1 MVCNYP
7 ISIFDHYY
15 NDPDAI
21 REYALSLEYT
31 KITGFFP
38 GYRTECLSTISK
50 EFWELS
56 YQKFLPDNINPDEY
70 TILSQFQKVYRFSN
84 DPEDPVNLGW
94 IHKDTGAD
102 LAAVLYLDPD
112 PISDNGTSFY
122 VKSRPLPPS
131 KSISMDNLPECLN
144 NYDVDDE
151 FRELV
156 VNNNS
161 QFNLTAE
168 VKNSYN
174 RLLCYDGKQFHG
186 ASNYYMKNEEDF
198 RLTQVFFFFRN
209 KCECCG

>member
-31 KITGFFP
+31 KAPGFFP

-70 TILSQFQKVYRFSN
+70 IIRSQFQKIYRFSN

-122 VKSRPLPPS
+122 SKNRPLS
-131 KSISMDNLPECLN
+131 KSISMDNLPKSLH

-156 VNNNS
+156 IDNNS
-161 QFNLTAE
+161 QFDLTLE
-168 VKNSYN
+168 VKNFYN
-174 RLLCYDGKQFHG
+174 RLICYNGSQFHG

-198 RLTQVFFFFRN
+198 RLTQVFFFFKN
-209 KCECCG
+209 KCKCCG

>member
-31 KITGFFP
+31 KSPGFFP

-70 TILSQFQKVYRFSN
+70 IIRSQFQKIYRFSN
-84 DPEDPVNLGW
+84 DPEDPVNTGW
-94 IHKDTGAD
+94 IHKDTDAD
-102 LAAVLYLDPD
+102 LAAVLYLDPN
-112 PISDNGTSFY
+112 PIPDNGTSFY

-131 KSISMDNLPECLN
+131 KAISKYNLPECLK
-144 NYDVDDE
+144 NYDVDDK

-156 VNNNS
+156 VDNNS
-161 QFNLTAE
+161 QFDLTAE

-174 RLLCYDGKQFHG
+174 TLICYDGSQFHG
-186 ASNYYMKNEEDF
+186 ASNYYMNNEEDF
-198 RLTQVFFFFRN
+198 RLTQVFFFFKN
-209 KCECCG
+209 KCKCCG